1 MRLLT
6 KFLAPLRR
14 HGRLLAVVLLCAGAG
29 LARAQSGMN
38 DDSADPPS
46 RVARLSYIAGDLGF
60 LPAGASDW
68 SDANLNRPLTT
79 GDRLSTGDHAR
90 AELEFGSGTLRMDH
104 RTDVALLDLNDQLA
118 QVELT
123 QGTLSL
129 SVSHLDDGQSYEIDT
144 PTVALVIDQPGT
156 FRVDIDDRG
165 ATQVT
170 AFDGSASV
178 YGQNNAQRTIN
189 PGRSY
194 RFADSSL
201 AMVTI
206 MDIDG
211 GDAFDA
217 WTEQRNRRYTQSA
230 SSQYVSDDVV
240 GYQDLDQYGDWQDT
254 SDYGAVWYPNQV
266 AADWAPY
273 RDGHWAYIAPWGWT
287 WVDDSPWGYAP
298 YHYGRWAYTRRG
310 WGWIPGPRGVRPIY
324 APALVAFVGGG
335 GWSVGIGT
343 GPVGWFPLGPGE
355 IYDPWYRASR
365 GYYTDINADDMRERR
380 GHDHRADI
388 DHHYDR
394 YRRGLP
400 DADGHHANRDAPRGF
415 TAVPG
420 RTFAGGRNVRHDLVR
435 VDARER
441 ASAPMLARDARQLR
455 PRANPVR
462 TPRNQHVRNLPAG
475 GFHRGVVA
483 RHAPPVTARGARDF
497 GHADRATG
505 SPRAAPLV
513 GPHIRVL
520 DRRPVSGPIRALPG
534 VTREPAGPPTDR
546 RHGDAAAV
554 RAEADLPSARFA
566 HPQGRDNSGRRES
579 MPRPGVSYIS
589 GAGESPR
596 RPLSRGGPNLPAVP
610 QIRRTEPASRITPT
624 SEARPQRFEANR
636 NRQPERPTRN
646 SPMRRASEPRFQRAA
661 PEPRSYVR
669 EAPRPMPMPARSEP
683 PRQIMQQPRYQQPPR
698 ATAPP
703 RAEAPRP
710 QRNEPQPE
718 RRPRPNRREDGQR
731 Q

>member
-1 MRLLT
+1 MRLLA

-14 HGRLLAVVLLCAGAG
+14 HGRLLAVLLLCAGAG
-29 LARAQSGMN
+29 LAQAQSGVN
-38 DDSADPPS
+38 DDSADPPG
-46 RVARLSYIAGDLGF
+46 RVARLSYVAGDLGF

-68 SDANLNRPLTT
+68 SDADLNRPLTT
-79 GDRLSTGDHAR
+79 GDRLSTSDNAR
-90 AELEFGSGTLRMDH
+90 AELEFGGGTLRMDH
-104 RTDVALLDLNDQLA
+104 RTDVGLLDLDDRLA

-129 SVSHLDDGQSYEIDT
+129 SVRHLDDGQSYEIDT

-165 ATQVT
+165 GTRVT

-178 YGQNNAQRTIN
+178 YGQDNAQRTIN

-217 WTEQRNRRYTQSA
+217 WTDRRNRRYAESV
-230 SSQYVSDDVV
+230 SRRYVSDDVV

-254 SDYGAVWYPNQV
+254 SDYGAVWYPTQV

-287 WVDDSPWGYAP
+287 WVDDTPWGYAP
-298 YHYGRWAYTRRG
+298 YHYGRWAYTHRG
-310 WGWIPGPRGVRPIY
+310 WGWIPGPRDVRPIY

-335 GWSVGIGT
+335 GWSVGIGS
-343 GPVGWFPLGPGE
+343 GPVGWFPLGPDE
-355 IYDPWYRASR
+355 IYDPWYHTSR
-365 GYYTDINADDMRERR
+365 GYYADINIHNMRERH

-400 DADGHHANRDAPRGF
+400 DADGRHANRDAPRGF

-420 RTFAGGRNVRHDLVR
+420 RTFAAGRDVRRNLVR

-441 ASAPMLARDARQLR
+441 AAAPMLARGSRQLR
-455 PRANPVR
+455 PDAEAARAPGNA
-462 TPRNQHVRNLPAG
+462 HVRNLPAG
-475 GFHRGVVA
+475 GFNREVVA
-483 RHAPPVTARGARDF
+483 RHAPPVMTRGAGDI
-497 GHADRATG
+497 GHADRSIG
-505 SPRAAPLV
+505 SRRA
-513 GPHIRVL
+513 GPAVDSHVRVL
-520 DRRPVSGPIRALPG
+520 DRRQVSGPIRALPVATR
-534 VTREPAGPPTDR
+534 VTAGTPADR
-546 RHGDAAAV
+546 GHGDAATV
-554 RAEADLPSARFA
+554 RAESGLPSARFA
-566 HPQGRDNSGRRES
+566 HPQGRDHMDRRES

-589 GAGESPR
+589 GAGERAS
-596 RPLSRGGPNLPAVP
+596 RPMSRGGPDLPAVP
-610 QIRRTEPASRITPT
+610 QIRRAEPVNRIAPT
-624 SEARPQRFEANR
+624 REARPQQRFEADR
-636 NRQPERPTRN
+636 SRQPDRAARN
-646 SPMRRASEPRFQRAA
+646 IPMRNAPEPRFQRAA

-669 EAPRPMPMPARSEP
+669 EAPRPMPARSEP

-698 ATAPP
+698 AAAPP
-703 RAEAPRP
+703 RAEAPRA
-710 QRNEPQPE
+710 QRSEPRPE
-718 RRPRPNRREDGQR
+718 REPPPKRRKDGQR
-731 Q
+731 P